1 MQTTGKS
8 NWRVVGLAF
17 GAGVVAA
24 MHIGKLP
31 PAIGAIQQDLGAG
44 LVMAG
49 WIAST
54 ISAVGTLTGL
64 VAGGI
69 ADRVGPR
76 RALLAGL
83 LALAAGSLAGSLAAS
98 PAMMLLSRFIEGI
111 GYTATTVAGGILI
124 ARATVEADR
133 RRALAGWAAF
143 MPLGFTAMLLI
154 SALTLEGIGWRPI
167 WLIAGGITL
176 LWAAVLGAGTGEGGE
191 GRRDALLSLAGSL
204 ALNLRQRGALLAAAC
219 YGLYAAQHLGMM
231 TWLPTIL
238 TDTRAA
244 GPLAGALLTAMVL
257 MANAGGNFAAAW
269 ALGRGVPIWR
279 LLALGSL
286 GMLCVELLVF
296 HAGLPDALRLALLV
310 LFGLA
315 GGLIPA
321 SALAAA
327 PVYAPSPALVGVLSG
342 LMVMATNIGQLT
354 GPPLMASARVAAG
367 DWSGTVLLLAGLAVA
382 ALACALASARHERAA
397 RGPSPRPG

>member
-1 MQTTGKS
+1 MTGT
-8 NWRVVGLAF
+8 NWRMVGIAF

-31 PAIGAIQQDLGAG
+31 PAIGAIREDLGAG

-64 VAGGI
+64 VAGGL
-69 ADRVGPR
+69 ADRAGPR
-76 RALLAGL
+76 RTLVGGL
-83 LALAAGSLAGSLAAS
+83 LALAFGSLAGSLATA
-98 PAMMLLSRFIEGI
+98 PALMLLARFVEGI
-111 GYTATTVAGGILI
+111 GFTATTVAGGILI
-124 ARATVEADR
+124 ARATSEADR
-133 RRALAGWAAF
+133 RRAMARWATF
-143 MPLGFTAMLLI
+143 MPLGFTAMLLV
-154 SALTLEGIGWRPI
+154 SALMTGPFGWRPV
-167 WLIAGGITL
+167 WLIAAGITL
-176 LWAAVLGAGTGEGGE
+176 LWAGIVLRATGAGDGGE
-191 GRRDALLSLAGSL
+191 GRRDGGRSLGASL
-204 ALNLRQRGALLAAAC
+204 ALDLGRTGAVLAAVC

-238 TDTRAA
+238 ADTRAT
-244 GPLAGALLTAMVL
+244 GPLAAALVTAMVL
-257 MANAGGNFAAAW
+257 MANAGGNLLAAR
-269 ALGRGVPIWR
+269 ALGRGAPIWR

-296 HAGLPDALRLALLV
+296 SAGLPDALRLALLV

-321 SALAAA
+321 AALAAA
-327 PVYAPSPALVGVLSG
+327 PVYAPSPALVGVLTG
-342 LMVMATNIGQLT
+342 LMVMATNLGQLA

-367 DWSGTVLLLAGLAVA
+367 DWSGTVLLLGGLAVA
-382 ALACALASARHERAA
+382 ALVSALASARHERAA
-397 RGPSPRPG
+397 RAPAPLPG